1 MSAPAP
7 DLSVDSNTGIDVS
20 LSVAGPGARAYA
32 FVVDWHVRVILALA
46 WYIIAAL
53 IFNGRFKLTP
63 PLTNDARWFGL
74 VVAPALAIYCLY
86 HCVLEPLLRG
96 RTPGKRMAGV
106 RIVARDGGIPSVGA
120 LLTRNIFRL
129 LDSLPLFYGVG
140 LATTI
145 VTRENL
151 RIGDMAAGTLLVY
164 ERADAQAPPTLTQLG
179 ALPRIDATGVEI
191 IGELLERWP
200 TLSLESRA
208 RLGRAA
214 LARFGAP
221 AASTAEAASDDADA
235 GLRAQ
240 LETLLRGTAR
250 A

>member
-7 DLSVDSNTGIDVS
+7 DLSVDSDTGIDVS

-32 FVVDWHVRVILALA
+32 FLVDWHVRVILALA
-46 WYIIAAL
+46 WYIVAAL

-63 PLTNDARWFGL
+63 PLTNDAHWFGL

-86 HCVLEPLLRG
+86 HCVLEALLWG

-106 RIVARDGGIPSVGA
+106 RIVARDGGVPSIGA

-140 LATTI
+140 LAATI
-145 VTRENL
+145 VTREHL

-164 ERADAQAPPTLTQLG
+164 ERADPRQPPTLAEQAAAARLDAAG
-179 ALPRIDATGVEI
+179 AEI

-200 TLSLESRA
+200 ALSAASRA
-208 RLGRAA
+208 QLARAA
-214 LARFGAP
+214 LARFAAP
-221 AASTAEAASDDADA
+221 AATPAGAAPDDDD

-240 LETLLRGTAR
+240 LQTLLRGAR
-250 A
+250 GA

>member
-7 DLSVDSNTGIDVS
+7 DLSVASDTGIDVS

-53 IFNGRFKLTP
+53 IFNGRFILTP

-145 VTRENL
+145 VTREHL

-164 ERADAQAPPTLTQLG
+164 ERADAQAPPTLSEQG

-200 TLSLESRA
+200 TLSLEARA
-208 RLGRAA
+208 QLARAA

-221 AASTAEAASDDADA
+221 AASAADAAPHDADA